1 MRRGFSL
8 LEVMIAMTVLTVAI
22 LGLVTAIVT
31 SMRLTTTN
39 RENTLAMNA
48 ARQKI
53 EEMQAWPG
61 GFSEVFAA
69 YNNATGDDAGLAAA
83 APGGA
88 FTVAGLRPIT
98 GDPAVG
104 TIIFNVDSSGPGSE
118 SLREFS
124 VDPTFGPMM
133 GMPKDISGDGI
144 VDGDDHA
151 TGQPEPY
158 TLLPVVIRIRWDGAM
173 GQRETFFTTQ
183 LVDR

>member
-1 MRRGFSL
+1 MRKGFSL
-8 LEVMIAMTVLTVAI
+8 LEVMIAMVVLTVAI
-22 LGLVTAIVT
+22 LGLVTAIIT
-31 SMRLTTTN
+31 SMRLTSTN

-61 GFSEVFAA
+61 GFSEIFAA

-83 APGGA
+83 APGGT
-88 FTVAGLRPIT
+88 FTVSGLRPIST
-98 GDPAVG
+98 DPAVG
-104 TIIFNVDSSGPGSE
+104 TVLYNVDSSGPGSE

-133 GMPKDISGDGI
+133 GMPKDLSGDGV
-144 VDGDDHA
+144 VDANDHA
-151 TGQPEPY
+151 ADY
-158 TLLPVVIRIRWDGAM
+158 TLLPVVVRIRWDGAM

-183 LVDR
+183 LVNR